1 MKRKGE
7 VVISAFLLSAML
19 AVGAPAQV
27 SKPAPQTACDGS
39 KAADAFPGLSETM
52 TGLKSGLDPRAD
64 AAHLFAVEEHDGKF
78 ALILKQNQLERSYL
92 MSASMEQGTGERG
105 VYSAM
110 QEDSFLFTFHW
121 AGGKI
126 QVLRKDASHRAQAGT
141 PEEKAIAQSFPPSV
155 IATLPVIS
163 SGSTGDGPFA
173 VSADEFFLEDLLDIA
188 GKLKQAYPGSED
200 LRQVPPES
208 TVESVRSLAANLDA
222 RVQLMFVRSQQKG
235 SELPDS
241 RRIAIRVGYSISE
254 PPAEGFETRTADPR
268 VGYFQ
273 TEYRDYSR
281 SDLKDRI
288 DPYVRLA
295 NRWRLEKKEP
305 DAPISEP
312 KKPITYW
319 IDETVP
325 EGYRPAI
332 KAGILAWNA
341 AFEAAGFRNAIVV
354 KEVDKDMSPKERAN
368 FDPSNAA
375 YNMVRWFMGNNAG
388 FAIGP
393 SRANPL
399 TGEIYNAS
407 ISVSDSMA
415 RFLADESQLVPVK
428 TAAKGADIDDAYM
441 AQSAVE
447 ARAGLA
453 LLEGRGDLS
462 PAERERFKQEYL
474 TQVIAHEV
482 GHTLGLRHNFKGST
496 MLGQDELG
504 KDGLLT
510 GSLMDYLPP
519 NISAGGEAQGPY
531 YQTKV
536 GPYDQWAIEYGYQ
549 PMPADPAGK
558 ASTLSSIAAR
568 SIKDSKLA
576 YATDE
581 DVLGSDPDS
590 QRFDLG
596 KDPVDFAKNRT
607 ALAKG
612 VWRKLEGDTQT
623 SGDDLRRRFTTAYS
637 AYVGGVEAVLPVIG
651 GVRTSRQTTGDA
663 FDPVSAAEQRQALAF
678 LNEAVFSGKPISPS
692 AELVRRMGQ
701 DRTPEGRST
710 GPLPVDALTSG
721 MQEGVLSEIL
731 SASTLNRL
739 AQRSSMVSNPKDAFG
754 SRDLLSSVQ
763 SAVWK
768 EIQGAAPSS
777 ITAPRRELQRKDA
790 EIVVKLLS
798 DENVP
803 GDARAAVRGELTAL
817 SSRIDRALKS
827 KTLDRDTRLHLK
839 DVQKT
844 IQKAVDDGS
853 DS

>member
-1 MKRKGE
+1 M
-7 VVISAFLLSAML
+7 ISAFLLSAML

-27 SKPAPQTACDGS
+27 SKPAPQTACDGP

-64 AAHLFAVEEHDGKF
+64 AGHLFAVEEHDGKF

-92 MSASMEQGTGERG
+92 MNASVEQGTGERG

-126 QVLRKDASHRAQAGT
+126 QVLRKDTSHRAQAGT
-141 PEEKAIAQSFPPSV
+141 PEEKAVAQSFPPSV

-163 SGSTGDGPFA
+163 SGSAGDGPFA
-173 VSADEFFLEDLLDIA
+173 VPADELFLEDMLDIA

-208 TVESVRSLAANLDA
+208 TVESVRSLASNLDA
-222 RVQLMFVRSQQKG
+222 RAQLMFARSQQKG

-241 RRIAIRVGYSISE
+241 RRIAIRVAYSVSE
-254 PPAEGFETRTADPR
+254 LPADGFETRTADPR

-281 SDLKDRI
+281 SDLKDRL

-305 DAPISEP
+305 DAPVSEP

-325 EGYRPAI
+325 DQYRPAI

-354 KEVDKDMSPKERAN
+354 KEVDKDMSAKERAT
-368 FDPSNAA
+368 FDPSSAA

-407 ISVSDSMA
+407 ISVSDEMA
-415 RFLADESQLVPVK
+415 RFFADESQLVPVK
-428 TAAKGADIDDAYM
+428 TAAPKGGHNDESYM
-441 AQSAVE
+441 ERSAIE
-447 ARAGLA
+447 ARSALA
-453 LLEGRGDLS
+453 LLQGRGDLS
-462 PAERERFKQEYL
+462 PEERERFKQEYL
-474 TQVIAHEV
+474 AHVIAHEV

-496 MLGQDELG
+496 MLGEGDLG
-504 KDGLLT
+504 KDGLVT
-510 GSLMDYLPP
+510 GSLMDYVPA
-519 NISAGGEAQGPY
+519 NIAASGKAQGRY
-531 YQTKV
+531 FQTKI
-536 GPYDQWAIEYGYQ
+536 GPYDQWAIEYGYK
-549 PMPADPAGK
+549 PVPADSAAK
-558 ASTLSSIAAR
+558 ASTLSGIAAR
-568 SIKDSKLA
+568 SIKDPSLA

-581 DVLGSDPDS
+581 DAGGSDPDS

-596 KDPVDFAKNRT
+596 KDPIAYAKNRT

-612 VWRKLEGDTQT
+612 LWQTLEGDTQNT
-623 SGDDLRRRFTTAYS
+623 GDELRGRFLTGFS
-637 AYVGGVEAVLPVIG
+637 AYVGGVDAVIPVIG
-651 GVRTSRQTTGDA
+651 GVRTSRQPTGDA
-663 FDPVSAAEQRQALAF
+663 FAPVSAAEQRRALAF

-692 AELVRRMGQ
+692 PELVRRMGR
-701 DRTPEGRST
+701 DRTAEGRPS
-710 GPLPVDALTSG
+710 GPLPVDAMTSG
-721 MQEGVLSEIL
+721 MQEGVLGEIL

-739 AQRSSMVSNPKDAFG
+739 AQRSSMVSDPKDSFG
-754 SRDLLSSVQ
+754 ARDLLSSVQ

-790 EIVVKLLS
+790 EIVVRLLS
-798 DENVP
+798 DESVP
-803 GDARAAVRGELTAL
+803 GDARAAVRGELTSL
-817 SSRIDRALKS
+817 SGRIDRALKS